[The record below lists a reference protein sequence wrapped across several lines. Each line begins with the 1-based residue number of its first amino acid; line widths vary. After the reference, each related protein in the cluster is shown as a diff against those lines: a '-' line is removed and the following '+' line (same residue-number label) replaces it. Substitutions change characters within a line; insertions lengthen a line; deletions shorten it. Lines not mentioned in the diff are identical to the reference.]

1 MQRQKHRKAH
11 KTSRKSLR
19 TLGHLRV
26 CAYLRDARHKA
37 SLTQVELAEK
47 IGWTQQ
53 EVSKVEVGERRID
66 VAEVIQYAKGAG
78 FEPCNLVQEVA
89 KAMER
94 ARGRH
99 TARDTKQT
107 WQ

>member
-37 SLTQVELAEK
+37 SLTQDELAAK

-53 EVSKVEVGERRID
+53 DVSKVEVGERRID
-66 VAEVIQYAKGAG
+66 VVEVIEYAGGAG
-78 FEPCNLVQEVA
+78 FDPCDLVLEVS
-89 KAMER
+89 KVIKRRRR
-94 ARGRH
+94 ARKRLVP
-99 TARDTKQT
+99 
-107 WQ
+107 